1 MKKFCY
7 IIIIFLSFS
16 LIGCSKKDK
25 NVLELNHRIN
35 MGLEEDDIINEK
47 EVSIKVGLLEE
58 TSHKAYEGKE
68 ELKPFAN
75 YIKDTFDITL
85 NDSWDVFISYYDDE
99 KTRGIIEFTYKIKEI
114 TTNKVILFSF
124 SNNVTESVIYKCLD
138 YEVDENKLLERLENF
153 KETYTQEK
161 VKLED
166 SEEIL
171 SESTNYAYF
180 YSSEKFIYSYAVSIR
195 DKDGK
200 VNNSNTSQYFIP

>member
-1 MKKFCY
+1 MKKFYY
-7 IIIIFLSFS
+7 IILILLSFS
-16 LIGCSKKDK
+16 LLGCSSSNK
-25 NVLELNHRIN
+25 NILKLNHHIN

-47 EVSIKVGLLEE
+47 EVLIKVSGLEE
-58 TSHKAYEGKE
+58 TSHKAYEEKE
-68 ELKPFAN
+68 GLKPFTN
-75 YIKDTFDITL
+75 YIKDTFNITL
-85 NDSWDVFISYYDDE
+85 DNSWDVFIHYYDDE
-99 KTRGIIEFTYKIKEI
+99 KTRGIIEFTYKIKDI
-114 TTNKVILFSF
+114 TTNKVIFF
-124 SNNVTESVIYKCLD
+124 AFTNGVTESVIYKCLD

-200 VNNSNTSQYFIP
+200 INNSNATQYFIP